1 MSAHARVPLS
11 TVDMDLH
18 EVGRTAAQRL
28 LEAIDGHRSH
38 GVEFLPCR
46 LLPPNRRTLPPLSP
60 ASELFSL
67 LRWRRISADRR
78 RADANAL

>member
-1 MSAHARVPLS
+1 MGFDNWEIMSAHARVPLS

-28 LEAIDGHRSH
+28 LEAIDGTRR

-46 LLPPNRRTLPPLSP
+46 LLPRESTDLPA
-60 ASELFSL
+60 ASA
-67 LRWRRISADRR
+67 R
-78 RADANAL
+78 